1 MKDFKKISPL
11 CELFASEDPNA
22 RSSHMRNGEAAQF
35 TVRFEEEVERADV
48 AMRVDHHRLGFV
60 RQALVGV
67 LQAGIYPSAQPQ
79 NG

>member
-1 MKDFKKISPL
+1 
-11 CELFASEDPNA
+11 
-22 RSSHMRNGEAAQF
+22 MRNGEAAQF